1 MFLTVLF
8 SIITVLWLPRKRVLL
23 FGMSKLN
30 FKASERAND
39 EELLTPVKG
48 KKRKLAIPGE
58 DAEIFAPPVHFSLCI
73 LGCQLKMMSRK
84 LFHELSL

>member
-1 MFLTVLF
+1 M
-8 SIITVLWLPRKRVLL
+8 L

-48 KKRKLAIPGE
+48 KKRKLVIPE
-58 DAEIFAPPVHFSLCI
+58 DAEIFALPVHFSLCI